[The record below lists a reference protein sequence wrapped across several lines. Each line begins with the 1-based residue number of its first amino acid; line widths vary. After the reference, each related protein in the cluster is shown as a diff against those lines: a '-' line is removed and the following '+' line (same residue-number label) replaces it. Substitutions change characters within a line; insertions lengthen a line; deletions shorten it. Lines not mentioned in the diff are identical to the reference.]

1 MRNYVTRNY
10 QRFALSILFACPVV
24 APQQG
29 VSQAAVEGEE
39 VLRDTV
45 HHQEDAL
52 IGKLAEAAGNLASSA
67 EAAMAREVRRDLHT
81 TKEESLP
88 QSKEILERTVPSA
101 QLPSQSSSR
110 DGQDPLVR
118 IEEELQELPE

>member
-1 MRNYVTRNY
+1 MRSYVTRNY
-10 QRFALSILFACPVV
+10 QRFALSILLACPVV
-24 APQQG
+24 APQR
-29 VSQAAVEGEE
+29 VTAQAALEGEE

-67 EAAMAREVRRDLHT
+67 ESAMAREVRRDLHT
-81 TKEESLP
+81 TEEESLP
-88 QSKEILERTVPSA
+88 QSKEIPNGSVPSA
-101 QLPSQSSSR
+101 HLPSQIPSR

>member
-10 QRFALSILFACPVV
+10 QRFALSILFACSVV
-24 APQQG
+24 GPQQ
-29 VSQAAVEGEE
+29 VTAQAALEGEE

-88 QSKEILERTVPSA
+88 QSKEIPERAGPSA
-101 QLPSQSSSR
+101 QLSSQIPSQ

>member
-24 APQQG
+24 APQQ
-29 VSQAAVEGEE
+29 VTAQAALEGEE

-52 IGKLAEAAGNLASSA
+52 IGKLAEAAGNLASGA
-67 EAAMAREVRRDLHT
+67 EAAMAREVRRDLHI

-88 QSKEILERTVPSA
+88 QSEDITIDSVPLAPSHPQE
-101 QLPSQSSSR
+101 QLQ